1 MNNIQE
7 LAIFNKSCDEFISGK
22 YILVDLKISSILKI
36 IENDEKIKNIVSSCL
51 QDFNFNAFLKA
62 NTLDNGNYYS
72 LIMPTNEKEIVAF
85 VYNLL
90 FRLSN
95 GDISFYEFI
104 TTYYSTENETEKQYN
119 MFAKDVIAP
128 FKNALNIIYSK
139 RHVLVDSDDF
149 QKNYYNK
156 IMTTI
161 KLIVKNLENYKL
173 PMALKEEF
181 TMLLNSL
188 YVASEKNDKK
198 LVYSLM
204 IGLDYFSKCN
214 KKTRTAYL
222 SLEECFEK

>member
-1 MNNIQE
+1 MSNVKE
-7 LAIFNKSCDEFISGK
+7 LFDFNKMCDEFISGK

-51 QDFNFNAFLKA
+51 QDFNFNAILKA
-62 NTLDNGNYYS
+62 NTVDNGNYYS
-72 LIMPTNEKEIVAF
+72 LVIPTNEKEIVAF

-90 FRLSN
+90 YRFSN

-104 TTYYSTENETEKQYN
+104 TTYYSTETETEKQYN
-119 MFAKDVIAP
+119 LFAVDIIAP
-128 FKNALNIIYSK
+128 FKNALNAIYSK
-139 RHVLVDSDDF
+139 RHILVDSDDY

-156 IMTTI
+156 ILTTV
-161 KLIVKNLENYKL
+161 KLIVKNLDNYKL
-173 PMALKEEF
+173 SMTLKEEF

-222 SLEECFEK
+222 ALEECFEK